1 MYQPFSQTV
10 LQNINRTRLYRCRKS
25 TQNNVKPPLHAS
37 LIPAELHR
45 AAKKLPS
52 CLRKK
57 KRTREE
63 HPNDLHTD
71 NQGRNTTI
79 LKDTHTSSQP
89 RGQQGDTQNRKIE
102 RTKESLQHHHVQSN
116 KNNNKTK
123 KSVTRRRPRKKQKK
137 THQRRQGSEYLDLT

>member
-1 MYQPFSQTV
+1 MYQPFPQTV
-10 LQNINRTRLYRCRKS
+10 LQNINRTMLYPCRKS
-25 TQNNVKPPLHAS
+25 TQNNVKSPLHGS

-52 CLRKK
+52 CLRKT

-63 HPNDLHTD
+63 PPNDLHTD

-79 LKDTHTSSQP
+79 LKDTRIPSQP
-89 RGQQGDTQNRKIE
+89 CEQQGDTHNRKIE

-116 KNNNKTK
+116 KNDINNNNKPK
-123 KSVTRRRPRKKQKK
+123 KKCNKEASAEEAEEDTPKAP
-137 THQRRQGSEYLDLT
+137 GI

>member
-10 LQNINRTRLYRCRKS
+10 LQNINRTMLYRCRKS

-57 KRTREE
+57 KNSRRTPPTTSTPTTKEE
-63 HPNDLHTD
+63 TRPYSRTHTHHHSHTD
-71 NQGRNTTI
+71 N
-79 LKDTHTSSQP
+79 KETH
-89 RGQQGDTQNRKIE
+89 KIE
-102 RTKESLQHHHVQSN
+102 RLNAQKSLYSTTTYKATKTTSTTTTN
-116 KNNNKTK
+116 
-123 KSVTRRRPRKKQKK
+123 QKK
-137 THQRRQGSEYLDLT
+137 KCNKEASAEEAEENTPKAPGI

>member
-1 MYQPFSQTV
+1 M
-10 LQNINRTRLYRCRKS
+10 LYPCRKS

-45 AAKKLPS
+45 AAKKLPF
-52 CLRKK
+52 CLRKT

-79 LKDTHTSSQP
+79 LKDTHRSSQP
-89 RGQQGDTQNRKIE
+89 CGQQGDTHNRKIE
-102 RTKESLQHHHVQSN
+102 RTKESIQHHHVQSN
-116 KNNNKTK
+116 KNNINNNNKPK
-123 KSVTRRRPRKKQKK
+123 KSVTRRRPWKRQKK

>member
-1 MYQPFSQTV
+1 LSQE
-10 LQNINRTRLYRCRKS
+10 K
-25 TQNNVKPPLHAS
+25 
-37 LIPAELHR
+37 
-45 AAKKLPS
+45 KKLE
-52 CLRKK
+52 KN
-57 KRTREE
+57 T
-63 HPNDLHTD
+63 PNDLHTD

-89 RGQQGDTQNRKIE
+89 HGQQGDTQNRKIE

-116 KNNNKTK
+116 KNNINNNNKPK

>member
-10 LQNINRTRLYRCRKS
+10 LQNINRTMLYRCRKS

-57 KRTREE
+57 KKLEKDT
-63 HPNDLHTD
+63 PNDLHTD

-89 RGQQGDTQNRKIE
+89 RGQQGDTNNRKIE
-102 RTKESLQHHHVQSN
+102 RTEESLQHHHVQSN
-116 KNNNKTK
+116 KNNINNNNNPK
-123 KSVTRRRPRKKQKK
+123 KV
-137 THQRRQGSEYLDLT
+137 